1 MSVVIGSVL
10 ALASAG
16 LLTGGAGVLW
26 AQTQRQDGYLTSAP
40 RTYSTHGYALATESI
55 GLHAGGWDWVGQV
68 LGKVRIRVT
77 WPGTAKPLFLGIAP
91 TAAATGYLSG
101 VPYTTVTDLGG
112 NAATISHPGTG
123 TPRAPQ
129 LARIWSA
136 QVSGGGTQALTWT
149 AREGDWMVVVMN
161 RDRATG
167 PDRASRRGR
176 HGPGPALDRGQPAG
190 RRRAARRGRRAADRA
205 AGAPGVSTPVTRLS
219 TSGTPVPTQPA
230 EVKDAW

>member
-1 MSVVIGSVL
+1 M
-10 ALASAG
+10 
-16 LLTGGAGVLW
+16 LW

-55 GLHAGGWDWVGQV
+55 RLHAGGWDWVGQV

-101 VPYTTVTDLGG
+101 VPYTTVTDLGAS
-112 NAATISHPGTG
+112 NATISHLGTA

-136 QVSGGGTQALTWT
+136 QVSGPGTQALTWT

-161 RDRATG
+161 RDGGPGLTVRADAGVTVPALPWIAAG
-167 PDRASRRGR
+167 LLAGGVLLAAGGVLLIVLPVHRASAR
-176 HGPGPALDRGQPAG
+176 PGHA
-190 RRRAARRGRRAADRA
+190 
-205 AGAPGVSTPVTRLS
+205 
-219 TSGTPVPTQPA
+219 
-230 EVKDAW
+230 